1 MSDKI
6 SSQKNILLLFSVFFI
21 AICGLIYEL
30 LAGTMSS
37 YLLGDSVYQFSIVIG
52 VFMSS
57 MGLGSYLSRFIKNNL
72 ISSFILL
79 EIILGIIGGMSSI
92 ILFFAFA
99 KINNYSPFLYLV
111 SISTGTL
118 IGFEIPLII
127 RILKEFSNLRS
138 LVSNVMTAD
147 YIGALIA
154 ALLFPLVL
162 VPQLGLIKTSLLF
175 GIFNILISLIG
186 IYVFKEQ
193 LKSKKSLVSLAL
205 ISLVM
210 ISLVFI
216 SSAKIISYLETSLY
230 SDNII
235 FSKTTPYQK
244 VVITKTD
251 KNIRMYING
260 SLQFNTIDEYRYHET
275 LVHPAMSYIKNRA
288 NILILGGGDGMA
300 VREVLKY
307 KDVKQITLVDL
318 DPAITDIFTNNL
330 MLNKLNKYSLKNPKV
345 SIFNMD
351 ALKFMEQTNNIFNL
365 VIIDLPDPHS
375 IEVSKLYTKSFYK
388 LLIKHIAIDG
398 AFVTQATSPLF
409 ARSAFWCIYNT
420 IKATPASLELNH
432 HLNVIP
438 YHVYVPSFGE
448 WGFILA
454 SPINTGFAK
463 LKDNLKLKF
472 LDDEVIQ
479 DITQFSSDMKKQK
492 TDINTIDGHVLM
504 RYYEDGWDQ
513 WFG

>member
-1 MSDKI
+1 
-6 SSQKNILLLFSVFFI
+6 
-21 AICGLIYEL
+21 
-30 LAGTMSS
+30 
-37 YLLGDSVYQFSIVIG
+37 
-52 VFMSS
+52 MSS
-57 MGLGSYLSRFIKNNL
+57 MGLGSYLSRFIKDNL

-79 EIILGIIGGMSSI
+79 EIILGIVGGMSSI
-92 ILFFAFA
+92 ILFFSFA
-99 KINNYSPFLYLV
+99 KINNYSPFLFLL

-118 IGFEIPLII
+118 MGFEIPLII

-138 LVSNVMTAD
+138 LISNVMTAD

-154 ALLFPLVL
+154 AILFPLVL
-162 VPQLGLIKTSLLF
+162 IPQLGLIKTSLLF
-175 GIFNILISLIG
+175 GIFNTLVALIG

-193 LKSKKSLVSLAL
+193 LKSKNSLTSLAL
-205 ISLVM
+205 LTLIML
-210 ISLVFI
+210 SLVFA
-216 SSAKIISYLETSLY
+216 SSTKIVSYLETSLY

-244 VVITKTD
+244 VVITRTD

-260 SLQFNTIDEYRYHET
+260 SLQFNSIDEYRYHET
-275 LVHPAMSYIKNRA
+275 LVHPAMSYIKNRE

-307 KDVKQITLVDL
+307 NDVKTVTLVDL
-318 DPAITDIFTNNL
+318 DPVITDIFTNNT
-330 MLNKLNKYSLKNPKV
+330 MLSKLNNHAFKDSRV

-351 ALKFMEQTNNIFNL
+351 ALKFMEQTDNIFNL
-365 VIIDLPDPHS
+365 IIIDLPDPHS

-388 LLIKHIAIDG
+388 LLIKHLSIDG

-409 ARSAFWCIYNT
+409 AKKAFWCIYNT
-420 IKATPASLELNH
+420 IKTAPSSLELNQ

-454 SPINTGFAK
+454 SPMTINFEK
-463 LKDNLKLKF
+463 IDINFELKF
-472 LDDEVIQ
+472 LDNKILQ
-479 DITQFSSDMKKQK
+479 DITHFSSDMGVQE
-492 TDINTIDGHVLM
+492 TEINTIDSHVLM
-504 RYYEDGWDQ
+504 QYYEEGWDQ